1 MKDFWVFIVL
11 TLIIWVSFQIG
22 VSAGLAE
29 ALQTI
34 EAFAND

>member
-22 VSAGLAE
+22 AAVGLAE
-29 ALQTI
+29 ALHTI